1 MSEVR
6 ILLVDP
12 DRARR
17 SRLDEWLTEQ
27 SYSVD
32 FAADRDGLLERLSY
46 AVPDLVLLDGDG
58 GEDDVLRL
66 VQDVKSRYELLPVVI
81 MTSGIDASVVAA
93 GMRKGAADF
102 VSKPVD
108 LTRLG
113 LCIRNAVDMHRLL
126 IKVNQ
131 LQSQYQK
138 RGKFQSIVG
147 ISPRMQTI
155 YSIIENV
162 GATDVTVFVT
172 GPSGTGKELIA
183 RAIHDVSD
191 RAKRRFIAVNCAA
204 IPRDLMESEL
214 FGHERGAF
222 TGATSRYRGCCEQAH
237 GGTLFL
243 DEICEMDINLQSKL
257 LRFLQERSLNRLGG
271 KEELKVDVRVLAAT
285 NRNPL
290 AEVREGRLREDL
302 YYRLNVVPIE
312 VPCLRERREDIP
324 LLANFFLERLANK
337 YGKYFYDF
345 SPEAMGAMLIHD
357 WPGNVRE
364 LENAIERIVV
374 LYTGSQVTEEMLPAA
389 ILDGS
394 PQEVAKSSI
403 DSMDL
408 GEDGVILPIKE
419 IEKRAIQ
426 RALSICRG
434 NVSQAA
440 RRLQIGQATLYRKLK
455 KYDLSSQHLR
465 I

>member
-1 MSEVR
+1 VSDVR
-6 ILLVDP
+6 VLHVDP
-12 DRARR
+12 DPDSRA
-17 SRLDEWLTEQ
+17 EIEQWLTEQ
-27 SYSVD
+27 GYSVD
-32 FAADRDGLLERLSY
+32 QAIDRDGLLDRLAA

-58 GEDDVLRL
+58 EVPDVLRI
-66 VQDVKSRYELLPVVI
+66 VKAVKERYELVPVVI
-81 MTSGIDASVVAA
+81 MTSGLDPSDVAE
-93 GMRKGAADF
+93 GMRMGAADF
-102 VSKPVD
+102 LAKPVD

-113 LCIRNAVDMHRLL
+113 ISIRNAVDMHRLL

-138 RGKFQSIVG
+138 RGRFQGLVG

-183 RAIHDVSD
+183 QAIHDVSK
-191 RAKRRFIAVNCAA
+191 RAGRRFIAVNAAA

-214 FGHERGAF
+214 FGHERGSF
-222 TGATSRYRGCCEQAH
+222 TGATARYRGCCEQAH
-237 GGTLFL
+237 EGTLFL

-257 LRFLQERSLNRLGG
+257 LRFLQEKRFYRLGG
-271 KEELKVDVRVLAAT
+271 KEELSVDVRVLAAT
-285 NRNPL
+285 NRDPL
-290 AEVREGRLREDL
+290 VEVREGRLREDL

-312 VPCLRERREDIP
+312 VPPIRERREDIP
-324 LLANFFLERLANK
+324 LLANHFLESFAAK

-345 SPEAMGAMLIHD
+345 SPEAMGAFLMHD

-364 LENAIERIVV
+364 LENTVERIVV
-374 LYTGSQVTEEMLPAA
+374 LNTASQISVDMIPDVVRQGGNRAESEGSGNA
-389 ILDGS
+389 IELGS
-394 PQEVAKSSI
+394 
-403 DSMDL
+403 
-408 GEDGVILPIKE
+408 DGVILPMHE
-419 IEKRAIQ
+419 IERRAVQ

-440 RRLQIGQATLYRKLK
+440 RRLQIGQATLYRKIK
-455 KYDLSSQHLR
+455 KYELSTRQAR
-465 I
+465 V

>member
-1 MSEVR
+1 
-6 ILLVDP
+6 
-12 DRARR
+12 
-17 SRLDEWLTEQ
+17 
-27 SYSVD
+27 VD

>member
-6 ILLVDP
+6 VLLVDP
-12 DRARR
+12 DPERR
-17 SRLDEWLTEQ
+17 SRIGGWLTEQ

-32 FAADRDGLLERLSY
+32 LAADRDGLLDRLNSV
-46 AVPDLVLLDGDG
+46 VPDLVLLDGDG
-58 GEDDVLRL
+58 EGDDVLRL

-81 MTSGIDASVVAA
+81 MTSGIDASVVAE

-113 LCIRNAVDMHRLL
+113 ICVRNAVDMHRLL

-183 RAIHDVSD
+183 RAIHDVSN
-191 RAKRRFIAVNCAA
+191 RTKNRFIAVNCAA

-237 GGTLFL
+237 EGTLFL

-257 LRFLQERSLNRLGG
+257 LRFLQEKSLNRLGG

-290 AEVREGRLREDL
+290 SEVREGRLREDL

-312 VPCLRERREDIP
+312 VPRLKERREDIP

-374 LYTGSQVTEEMLPAA
+374 LHTGSQVTEEMLPTA
-389 ILDGS
+389 ILEGGS
-394 PQEVAKSSI
+394 QEVPKSSV
-403 DSMDL
+403 DALDL

-465 I
+465 S